1 MEVSEVKSH
10 IKNKQFDNFY
20 IFAGEEW
27 KVQRI
32 YIEQIAKASGKLMKY
47 IDSIADIYSK
57 LSNKSFIKQSYV
69 YVVRDDKEIL
79 SNDTLQSKISN
90 ILNDNILILI
100 LTTIDKRTKFYK
112 AFNKQIIEFEPLKP
126 EILKKYIQKEIKL
139 SDKNCEKLM
148 EVCEFDYGRMLL
160 EIDKMKHYL
169 DGIDPLRDDVSWDKG
184 FEKLLK
190 DGTIYTP
197 SKDAIFDLID
207 SILDDSLDC
216 FNLYQ
221 QCLDVGEAVMV
232 MLKVLYDNAKA
243 TLQVQSCSSKDISK
257 STGLNGW
264 QIKNAMKH
272 KGVYSN
278 RELINIMMLC
288 QDCQKGI
295 VTGTMSEEFVM
306 PYIMVNVLGGF

>member
-10 IKNKQFDNFY
+10 IKNKQFDSFY

-32 YIEQIAKASGKLMKY
+32 YIEQIAKASNKTMKY

-57 LSNKSFIKQSYV
+57 LSNKSFIKKSYV

-79 SNDTLQSKISN
+79 SNDTLQSKISD
-90 ILNDNILILI
+90 ILNDDILILI

-112 AFNKQIIEFEPLKP
+112 TFNKQIVEFEPLKP
-126 EILKKYIQKEIKL
+126 EILKKYIKKEINL
-139 SDKNCEKLM
+139 SDKNCDKLM
-148 EVCEFDYGRMLL
+148 EVCDFDYGRILL
-160 EIDKMKHYL
+160 EIDKIKCYQSYDEDKELLSDVVFKYL
-169 DGIDPLRDDVSWDKG
+169 L
-184 FEKLLK
+184 EN
-190 DGTIYTP
+190 GTIHTP

-207 SILDDSLDC
+207 SILDDDINC

-243 TLQVQSCSSKDISK
+243 TLQVQSCNSKDISK
-257 STGLNGW
+257 STGLNSW

>member
-10 IKNKQFDNFY
+10 IKNKQFDCFY

-32 YIEQIAKASGKLMKY
+32 YIEQIAKASGKIMKY

-69 YVVRDDKEIL
+69 YVVRDDKELL

-112 AFNKQIIEFEPLKP
+112 AFSKQIVEFEPLKP
-126 EILKKYIQKEIKL
+126 EILKKYIKKEINL
-139 SDKNCEKLM
+139 SDKSCDKLM
-148 EVCEFDYGRMLL
+148 EVCDFDYGRILL
-160 EIDKMKHYL
+160 EIDKIKCYQSYDEDMELLADVVFKYL
-169 DGIDPLRDDVSWDKG
+169 L
-184 FEKLLK
+184 EN
-190 DGTIYTP
+190 GTIYTP

-207 SILDDSLDC
+207 SILDDDINC

-243 TLQVQSCSSKDISK
+243 TLQVQSCNSKDISK

-288 QDCQKGI
+288 QDCQKEI